1 VRGQFGHK
9 RLRSHITIYFSGL
22 IAALIVI
29 LRPENLVNPMI
40 SARNITLAYGKRV
53 LFDEVNINFIKG
65 NCYGVIGANGAGK
78 STFLKILSGEIEPN
92 KGTVDI
98 TPGERMSF
106 LKQNQF
112 EFDTCTVLNTV
123 LMGHKKMWEVMHER
137 EAIYA
142 KADFS
147 EEDGLRAGE
156 LEAEFGEMGGYTAES
171 DAATLL
177 SSLGIKDDMHASAM
191 QDIPSNMK
199 VRVLLAQALFGN
211 PDILLLDEP
220 TNGLDIET
228 IGWLENFLA
237 EYENI
242 VLVVSHD
249 RHFLDTVC
257 THVADVDRSKI
268 KTFTGNYTFWY
279 ESSQLMSRQMNDKNK
294 KVEEKRQ
301 ALIDFIARFSANAS
315 KSKQATSRKKALE
328 KLTIEEIEPSN
339 RKYPGIIF
347 QPLREVGN
355 QILNVENLKKTVDG
369 RTLFDKVTFSVNKNE
384 KIAFIS
390 KDPSAV
396 THFFDAIN
404 EITAPDAGKF
414 EWGTTITKAY
424 LPVENGEFFTEGL
437 NLMDW
442 LRQFVPSHVT
452 DADEPF
458 IRGFLGKM
466 LFSGDDIMKKTN
478 VLSGGEKVRCMVSR
492 MMLQN
497 PNLIILDQ
505 PTNHLDLESI
515 QSFNEGC
522 ISFPGVVLLTSHDHT
537 FMQTVA
543 TRIIELTPKG
553 IIDRLMTFD
562 EYMEDKRV
570 QELRAEM
577 YS

>member
-1 VRGQFGHK
+1 
-9 RLRSHITIYFSGL
+9 
-22 IAALIVI
+22 
-29 LRPENLVNPMI
+29 MI

-92 KGTVDI
+92 KGTVEI

-112 EFDTCTVLNTV
+112 EFDECTVLNTV
-123 LMGHKKMWEVMHER
+123 LMGHQKMWTIMHER

-147 EEDGLRAGE
+147 EEDGIRAGE

-177 SSLGIKDDMHASAM
+177 SSLGIKDDMHASLM
-191 QDIPSNMK
+191 KDIPSNMK

-237 EYENI
+237 DYENI

-268 KTFTGNYTFWY
+268 KVFTGNYTFWY
-279 ESSQLMSRQMNDKNK
+279 ESSQLMSRQINDKNK
-294 KVEEKRQ
+294 KTEEKRQ

-355 QILNVENLKKTVDG
+355 QILNIENLKKTVDG
-369 RTLFDKVTFSVNKNE
+369 RVLFDKVSFSINKGE
-384 KIAFIS
+384 KIAFLS
-390 KDPSAV
+390 KDPLAV
-396 THFFDAIN
+396 TSFFEIIN
-404 EITAPDAGKF
+404 ENTQADAGKF

-424 LPVENGEFFTEGL
+424 LPVENNEFFTEGL
-437 NLMDW
+437 SLMDW
-442 LRQFVPSHVT
+442 LRQFVPAHVT

-497 PNLIILDQ
+497 PNLVVLDQ

-522 ISFPGVVLLTSHDHT
+522 ISFPGIVLLTSHDHT

-543 TRIIELTPKG
+543 NRIIEITPKG

-570 QELRAEM
+570 KELREEM
-577 YS
+577 YA

>member
-1 VRGQFGHK
+1 
-9 RLRSHITIYFSGL
+9 
-22 IAALIVI
+22 
-29 LRPENLVNPMI
+29 MI
-40 SARNITLAYGKRV
+40 SARNVTLAYGKRV
-53 LFDEVNINFIKG
+53 LFDEVNISFTKG
-65 NCYGVIGANGAGK
+65 NCYGIIGANGAGK

-92 KGTVDI
+92 KGSVEI
-98 TPGERMSF
+98 TPGERMAV

-112 EFDTCTVLNTV
+112 EFDEQTVLSTV
-123 LMGHKKMWEVMHER
+123 MRGHKRMWEVMH
-137 EAIYA
+137 AKDALYA
-142 KADFS
+142 KEDFT
-147 EEDGLRAGE
+147 EEDGLKAGE
-156 LEAEFGEMGGYTAES
+156 MEAEFGEMGGYEAES
-171 DAATLL
+171 NAASLL
-177 SSLGIKDDMHASAM
+177 SDLGVKEAMHQDLM
-191 QDIPSNMK
+191 KDIPSNFK
-199 VRVLLAQALFGN
+199 LRVLLAQSLFGN

-237 EYENI
+237 DYQNI

-257 THVADVDRSKI
+257 THVSDVDRSKI
-268 KTFTGNYTFWY
+268 KTFTGNYSFWY
-279 ESSQLMSRQMNDKNK
+279 ESSQLMARQMSDKNK
-294 KVEEKRQ
+294 KNEDKRA
-301 ALIDFIARFSANAS
+301 ALLDFIARFSANAS

-355 QILNVENLKKTVDG
+355 QILNVEKLKKEVDG
-369 RTLFDKVTFSVNKNE
+369 RVLFKDVSFSVSKND
-384 KIAFIS
+384 KIAFLS
-390 KDPSAV
+390 RDPLAI
-396 THFFDAIN
+396 TYFFDIIN
-404 EITAPDAGKF
+404 NNGKADGGTY
-414 EWGTTITKAY
+414 EWGTTITSAY
-424 LPVENGEFFTEGL
+424 LPMEHNSFFNEAYT
-437 NLMDW
+437 LMDW
-442 LRQFVPSHVT
+442 LRQYVPTHVT

-466 LFSGDDIMKKTN
+466 LFSGDDVSKKTN
-478 VLSGGEKVRCMVSR
+478 VLSGGEKVRCMVSK

-497 PNLIILDQ
+497 PNVVILDQ

-522 ISFPGVVLLTSHDHT
+522 QNYPGVVLITSHDHT

-543 TRIIELTPKG
+543 NRVIEITPKG

-577 YS
+577 YA

>member
-1 VRGQFGHK
+1 
-9 RLRSHITIYFSGL
+9 
-22 IAALIVI
+22 
-29 LRPENLVNPMI
+29 MI
-40 SARNITLAYGKRV
+40 SVKNVTLAYGKRV
-53 LFDEVNINFIKG
+53 LFDEVNLNFVKG

-92 KGTVDI
+92 KGTVEI
-98 TPGERMSF
+98 TPGERMAV

-112 EFDTCTVLNTV
+112 EFDECTVLNTV
-123 LMGHKKMWEVMHER
+123 MMGHKHLWDVMHER

-147 EEDGLRAGE
+147 EEDGMRAGE
-156 LEAEFGEMGGYTAES
+156 LEGEFGEMGGYEAES
-171 DAATLL
+171 NAGSLL
-177 SSLGIKDDMHASAM
+177 SDLGVKDIYHQSLMK
-191 QDIPSNMK
+191 DIPGTLK
-199 VRVLLAQALFGN
+199 VRVLLAQAIFGN

-237 EYENI
+237 DYENV

-257 THVADVDRSKI
+257 THVADVDKRKI
-268 KTFTGNYTFWY
+268 KIYTGNYTFWY
-279 ESSQLMSRQMNDKNK
+279 ESSQLIARQLTDKNK
-294 KVEEKRQ
+294 KMEEKRQ

-328 KLTIEEIEPSN
+328 KLNIEEIEPSN

-355 QILNVENLKKTVDG
+355 QILNVENLSSSVEG
-369 RTLFDKVTFSVNKNE
+369 RKLFDKLSFSIHKGE
-384 KIAFIS
+384 KIALLS
-390 KDPSAV
+390 KDPLAV
-396 THFFDAIN
+396 TAFFEIIN
-404 EITAPDAGKF
+404 GNATADSGKF

-424 LPVENGEFFTEGL
+424 LPLENQEFFTEGL
-437 NLMDW
+437 TLMDW
-442 LRQFVPSHVT
+442 LRQFVPVHVT

-458 IRGFLGKM
+458 LRGFLGKM

-478 VLSGGEKVRCMVSR
+478 VLSGGEKVRCMISR

-497 PNLIILDQ
+497 PNLIVLDQ

-515 QSFNEGC
+515 QSFNDGC
-522 ISFPGVVLLTSHDHT
+522 QTFPGIVLLTSHDHT

-543 TRIIELTPKG
+543 NRIIEITPKG
-553 IIDRLMTFD
+553 TIDRLMTFD
-562 EYMEDKRV
+562 EYIEDARV
-570 QELRAEM
+570 KQLREEM

>member
-1 VRGQFGHK
+1 
-9 RLRSHITIYFSGL
+9 
-22 IAALIVI
+22 
-29 LRPENLVNPMI
+29 MI
-40 SARNITLAYGKRV
+40 SARNVTLAYGKRV
-53 LFDEVNINFIKG
+53 LFDEVNISFTKG
-65 NCYGVIGANGAGK
+65 NCYGIIGANGAGK

-92 KGTVDI
+92 KGSVEI
-98 TPGERMSF
+98 TQGERMSF

-112 EFDTCTVLNTV
+112 EFDEQTVLSTV
-123 LMGHKKMWEVMHER
+123 MQGHKRMWEVMH
-137 EAIYA
+137 AKDALYA
-142 KADFS
+142 KEDFT
-147 EEDGLRAGE
+147 EEDGIKAGE
-156 LEAEFGEMGGYTAES
+156 LEAEFGEMGGYEAES
-171 DAATLL
+171 NAASLL
-177 SSLGIKDDMHASAM
+177 SDLGVKESMHQDLM
-191 QDIPSNMK
+191 KDIPSNFK
-199 VRVLLAQALFGN
+199 LRVLLAQSLFGN

-237 EYENI
+237 DYQNI

-257 THVADVDRSKI
+257 THVSDVDRSKI
-268 KTFTGNYTFWY
+268 KTFTGNYSFWY
-279 ESSQLMSRQMNDKNK
+279 ESSQLMARQMSDKNK
-294 KVEEKRQ
+294 KNEDKRA
-301 ALIDFIARFSANAS
+301 ALLDFIARFSANAS

-355 QILNVENLKKTVDG
+355 QILNVEKLKKEVDG
-369 RTLFDKVTFSVNKNE
+369 RILFKDVSFSVSKND
-384 KIAFIS
+384 KIAFLS
-390 KDPSAV
+390 RDPLAI
-396 THFFDAIN
+396 TYFFDIIN
-404 EITAPDAGKF
+404 NNGKADGGTY

-424 LPVENGEFFTEGL
+424 LPMEHNSFFNEAYT
-437 NLMDW
+437 LMDW
-442 LRQFVPSHVT
+442 LRQYVPSHVT

-466 LFSGDDIMKKTN
+466 LFSGDDVSKKTN
-478 VLSGGEKVRCMVSR
+478 VLSGGEKVRCMVSK

-497 PNLIILDQ
+497 PNVVILDQ

-522 ISFPGVVLLTSHDHT
+522 QNYPGVVLITSHDHT

-543 TRIIELTPKG
+543 NRVIELTPKG

-577 YS
+577 YA

>member
-1 VRGQFGHK
+1 
-9 RLRSHITIYFSGL
+9 
-22 IAALIVI
+22 
-29 LRPENLVNPMI
+29 MI
-40 SARNITLAYGKRV
+40 SVRNVTLAYGKRV
-53 LFDEVNINFIKG
+53 LFDEVNLSFVKG

-92 KGTVDI
+92 KGNVDI
-98 TPGERMSF
+98 TPGERMAV

-112 EFDTCTVLNTV
+112 EFDEIKVLNTV
-123 LMGHKKMWEVMHER
+123 LMGHKKLWEVMHER

-142 KADFS
+142 KEDFS
-147 EEDGLRAGE
+147 EEDGMKAAH
-156 LEAEFGEMGGYTAES
+156 LEADFGEMGGYEAES
-171 DAATLL
+171 DAAMLL
-177 SSLGIKDDMHASAM
+177 SSLGVTEEYHQSLLK
-191 QDIPSNMK
+191 DIPGNLK

-237 EYENI
+237 DYQNI

-249 RHFLDTVC
+249 RHFLDQIC
-257 THVADVDRSKI
+257 THVADVDKKKI
-268 KTFTGNYTFWY
+268 KIYTGNYTFWY
-279 ESSQLMSRQMNDKNK
+279 ESSILVARQMSDKNK
-294 KVEEKRQ
+294 KTEEKRQ
-301 ALIDFIARFSANAS
+301 ALLDFIARFSANAS

-355 QILNVENLKKTVDG
+355 QILNVEKLSKTVDG
-369 RTLFDKVTFSVNKNE
+369 RQLFKDVSFSVNKGE
-384 KIAFIS
+384 KIAFLS
-390 KDPSAV
+390 RDPLAV
-396 THFFDAIN
+396 TNFFEIIN
-404 EITAPDAGKF
+404 GNASSDSGKF

-424 LPVENGEFFTEGL
+424 LPLENNEFFTEGL
-437 NLMDW
+437 TLLEW
-442 LRQFVPSHVT
+442 LRQFVPPNIT

-458 IRGFLGKM
+458 LRGFLGKM

-478 VLSGGEKVRCMVSR
+478 VLSGGEKVRCMISR

-497 PNLIILDQ
+497 PNLIVLDQ

-522 ISFPGVVLLTSHDHT
+522 QTFPGIVLLTSHDHT

-543 TRIIELTPKG
+543 NRVIELTPKG

-562 EYMEDKRV
+562 EYMEDDRV
-570 QELRAEM
+570 QQLRQEM
-577 YS
+577 YH

>member
-1 VRGQFGHK
+1 
-9 RLRSHITIYFSGL
+9 
-22 IAALIVI
+22 
-29 LRPENLVNPMI
+29 MI
-40 SARNITLAYGKRV
+40 SARNVTLAYGKRV
-53 LFDEVNINFIKG
+53 LFDEVNISFTKG
-65 NCYGVIGANGAGK
+65 NCYGIIGANGAGK

-92 KGTVDI
+92 KGSVEI

-112 EFDTCTVLNTV
+112 EFDEQTVLNTV
-123 LMGHKKMWEVMHER
+123 MQGHKRMWEVMHEKD
-137 EAIYA
+137 ALYA
-142 KADFS
+142 KEDFT

-156 LEAEFGEMGGYTAES
+156 LEGEFGEMGGYEAES
-171 DAATLL
+171 NAASLL
-177 SSLGIKDDMHASAM
+177 SDLGVKEDMHQSLM
-191 QDIPSNMK
+191 KDIPSNFK
-199 VRVLLAQALFGN
+199 LRVLLAQSLFGN

-237 EYENI
+237 DYENI

-257 THVADVDRSKI
+257 THVSDVDRSKI
-268 KTFTGNYTFWY
+268 KTFTGNYSFWY
-279 ESSQLMSRQMNDKNK
+279 ESSQLMARQMSDKNK
-294 KVEEKRQ
+294 KNEEKRA
-301 ALIDFIARFSANAS
+301 ALLDFIARFSANAS

-355 QILNVENLKKTVDG
+355 QILNVEKLQKTVDG
-369 RTLFDKVTFSVNKNE
+369 RVLFKDVTFSVSKND
-384 KIAFIS
+384 KIAFLS
-390 KDPSAV
+390 KDALAI
-396 THFFDAIN
+396 TYFFEIIN
-404 EITAPDAGKF
+404 GNGQADSGNF

-424 LPVENGEFFTEGL
+424 LPMEHNEDFVKPFT
-437 NLMDW
+437 LMDW
-442 LRQFVPSHVT
+442 LRQFVPAHVT

-466 LFSGDDIMKKTN
+466 LFSGDDVMKKSD
-478 VLSGGEKVRCMVSR
+478 VLSGGEKVRCMVSK

-497 PNLIILDQ
+497 PNVVILDQ

-515 QSFNEGC
+515 QAFNEGC
-522 ISFPGVVLLTSHDHT
+522 QNFPGIVLMTSHDHT

-543 TRIIELTPKG
+543 NRVIELTPKG

-562 EYMEDKRV
+562 EYMEDARV
-570 QELRAEM
+570 KELRAEY

>member
-1 VRGQFGHK
+1 M
-9 RLRSHITIYFSGL
+9 LDL
-22 IAALIVI
+22 IGNWKSLNFATPKTV
-29 LRPENLVNPMI
+29 EKMI
-40 SARNITLAYGKRV
+40 SARNVTLAYGKRV
-53 LFDEVNINFIKG
+53 LFDEANISFTKG
-65 NCYGVIGANGAGK
+65 NCYGIIGANGAGK

-92 KGTVDI
+92 KGSVEI

-112 EFDTCTVLNTV
+112 EFDEQTVLNTV
-123 LMGHKKMWEVMHER
+123 MQGHKRMWEVMHEKD
-137 EAIYA
+137 ALYA
-142 KADFS
+142 KEDFT

-156 LEAEFGEMGGYTAES
+156 LEGEFGEMGGYEAES
-171 DAATLL
+171 NAASLL
-177 SSLGIKDDMHASAM
+177 SDLGVKEDMHQSLM
-191 QDIPSNMK
+191 KDIPSNYK
-199 VRVLLAQALFGN
+199 LRVLLAQSLFGN

-237 EYENI
+237 DYQNI

-257 THVADVDRSKI
+257 THVSDVDRSKI
-268 KTFTGNYTFWY
+268 KTFTGNYSFWY
-279 ESSQLMSRQMNDKNK
+279 ESSQLMARQMSDKNK
-294 KVEEKRQ
+294 KNEDKRA
-301 ALIDFIARFSANAS
+301 ALLDFIARFSANAS

-355 QILNVENLKKTVDG
+355 QILNVEKLQKTVDG
-369 RTLFDKVTFSVNKNE
+369 RILFKDVTFSVSKND
-384 KIAFIS
+384 KIAFLS
-390 KDPSAV
+390 KDALAI
-396 THFFDAIN
+396 TYFFEIIN
-404 EITAPDAGKF
+404 GNGQADSGSF

-424 LPVENGEFFTEGL
+424 LPMEHNEDFVKPFT
-437 NLMDW
+437 LMDW
-442 LRQFVPSHVT
+442 LRQFVPAHVT

-466 LFSGDDIMKKTN
+466 LFSGDDVMKKSD
-478 VLSGGEKVRCMVSR
+478 VLSGGEKVRCMVSK

-497 PNLIILDQ
+497 PNVVILDQ

-515 QSFNEGC
+515 QAFNEGC
-522 ISFPGVVLLTSHDHT
+522 QNFPGIVLMTSHDHT

-543 TRIIELTPKG
+543 NRVIELTPKG

-562 EYMEDKRV
+562 EYMEDARV
-570 QELRAEM
+570 KELRAEY